1 MRIITEFEGSSLLFE
16 RPHRIITCDSPQQLP
31 LCLASAEQA
40 LQKGYFLAGFLSYE
54 AGYALEPCLTSL
66 CHGDF
71 PLLSLGVFSAP
82 SWLPAV
88 SKSALFDVTGLRPD
102 ISKEQYFR
110 DIGLIRGHIL
120 DGDVYQVTFCLKYLF
135 DVRGSHYALYRSLL
149 RRQPV
154 PYAAYLETAFGTV
167 LSLSPELFVCK
178 KGSHLRTRP
187 MKGSWPREGLI
198 SALLGGI
205 RLHFDAKNRAENLM
219 ITDLLRND
227 LGRIGRGVNVPRL
240 FEVSGYRTIFQMTST
255 VDAQVPQNIPLS
267 ELLRALFPS
276 GSVTGAPNVE
286 AMKIIRRIEPG
297 PRKVYT
303 GAIGWISPQRDMM
316 FNVPI
321 RTLLVKDGHGEMG
334 VGGGIVWDSTPEGE
348 WAESQWKSRFLREV
362 ST

>member
-1 MRIITEFEGSSLLFE
+1 MRIITEFEGSSFLFE
-16 RPHRIITCDSPQQLP
+16 RPRRIIACHSPKQLS

-40 LQKGYFLAGFLSYE
+40 LQEGCFLAGFLSYE
-54 AGYALEPCLTSL
+54 AGYALEPCLESFYY
-66 CHGDF
+66 GDF
-71 PLLSLGVFSAP
+71 PLLLLGVFSAP
-82 SWLPAV
+82 SRLLAEPET
-88 SKSALFDVTGLRPD
+88 ALFDVTGLRPD

-110 DIGLIRGHIL
+110 DIDLIREHIL
-120 DGDVYQVTFCLKYLF
+120 NGDVYQITFCLKYLF
-135 DVRGSHYALYRSLL
+135 NVRGSCYALYRSLL

-167 LSLSPELFVCK
+167 LSLSPELFLCK
-178 KGSHLRTRP
+178 NGSHLRTKP
-187 MKGSWPREGLI
+187 MKGSWPRDGLI
-198 SALLGGI
+198 SGLFGGV
-205 RLHFDAKNRAENLM
+205 RLHLDAKNRAENLM

-255 VDAQVPQNIPLS
+255 VEAQVPEDILLS

-276 GSVTGAPNVE
+276 GSVTGAPKVE

-321 RTLLVKDGHGEMG
+321 RTLLVKDGQGEMG
-334 VGGGIVWDSTPEGE
+334 VGGGIVWDSTSDGE

-362 ST
+362 CT